1 MIAEKRVRLGG
12 GGSRRDDDGNM
23 TTYIYSSFCSYD
35 VNVVAQS
42 TCITE
47 LTCVRLK
54 TKVNKQ
60 KACDDDAGGGVICN
74 VTYSRVMAH

>member
-1 MIAEKRVRLGG
+1 MIAEKKVRLGE
-12 GGSRRDDDGNM
+12 GSRRDDGNM
-23 TTYIYSSFCSYD
+23 TTCMYSFCSYD

-74 VTYSRVMAH
+74 VTYSRAMAH